1 MSRRRWMA
9 LFFAL
14 GSTCFLVGP
23 FPGYAQ
29 LVGDSADAVT
39 FFVGSIL
46 FTLGGAVQSRLAW
59 VERRSPGGGAAWW
72 SAIVQSAGTLF
83 FNVTTYQAMHVALTS
98 PEYNKLV
105 WRPDWRGSICF
116 LVSGAIA
123 YRASPR
129 RRFHGWLP
137 QRGDRG
143 WWQPAVNLLGCIFF
157 GISAV
162 AGYVVPSTGSM
173 LDLAAANWN
182 TSLGAACFLAC
193 ALDTLRS
200 GRASKMPF
208 RRGLRKLEHELEGGL
223 RRTRLGTESRSADAG
238 QQERP

>member
-1 MSRRRWMA
+1 MA
-9 LFFAL
+9 LWFAL
-14 GSTCFLVGP
+14 GSSCFLIGP
-23 FPGYAQ
+23 FPGYVQ
-29 LVGDSADAVT
+29 LVGESADAVT

-46 FTLGGAVQSRLAW
+46 FTIGGALQSWLAW
-59 VERRSPGGGAAWW
+59 PDRRLRGGGRAAWW

-83 FNVTTYQAMHVALTS
+83 FNVTTYQALHTALTS
-98 PEYNKLV
+98 PEYNRLV

-123 YRASPR
+123 YRASR
-129 RRFHGWLP
+129 RHRWHGWLP
-137 QRGDRG
+137 VRGGAG

-173 LDLAAANWN
+173 LDQAAANWN

-193 ALDTLRS
+193 ALDTLHTDK
-200 GRASKMPF
+200 ASKMPI
-208 RRGLRKLEHELEGGL
+208 RRRLERIEHELEGDL
-223 RRTRLGTESRSADAG
+223 RSVT
-238 QQERP
+238 

>member
-1 MSRRRWMA
+1 MTRRRWMA

-29 LVGDSADAVT
+29 LVGDRADAIT

-46 FTLGGAVQSRLAW
+46 FTLGGGLQSWLAW
-59 VERRSPGGGAAWW
+59 IERRSPHGSAALW
-72 SAIVQSAGTLF
+72 SALVQSAGTLF
-83 FNVTTYQAMHVALTS
+83 FNVTTYQAMHVALSS

-116 LVSGAIA
+116 LVSGGIA
-123 YRASPR
+123 YWASPR
-129 RRFHGWLP
+129 RRWHGLLP
-137 QRGDRG
+137 EHGGEG
-143 WWQPAVNLLGCIFF
+143 WWQPGVNLLGCIFF

-173 LDLAAANWN
+173 LDQAAANWN

-193 ALDTLRS
+193 ALDTLHT
-200 GRASKMPF
+200 GQASKMPIW
-208 RRGLRKLEHELEGGL
+208 RRLHRLEHEFEGDL
-223 RRTRLGTESRSADAG
+223 SAVRSG
-238 QQERP
+238 EQEGDRA

>member
-1 MSRRRWMA
+1 MLFVTRRRWMA

-14 GSTCFLVGP
+14 GSTCFLIGP

-29 LVGDSADAVT
+29 LVGETADAVT
-39 FFVGSIL
+39 FFVGSVL
-46 FTLGGAVQSRLAW
+46 FTTGGAFQSWLAW
-59 VERRSPGGGAAWW
+59 PERRIRGGGRAAWW
-72 SAIVQSAGTLF
+72 SAVVQSAGTLF

-98 PEYNKLV
+98 TEYDKLV

-123 YRASPR
+123 YASSPR
-129 RRFHGWLP
+129 RRRHGWLP
-137 QRGDRG
+137 ARGGEG

-157 GISAV
+157 GIAAV
-162 AGYVVPSTGSM
+162 AGYVVPSTGSV

-193 ALDTLRS
+193 ALDTLHTD
-200 GRASKMPF
+200 RASKMP
-208 RRGLRKLEHELEGGL
+208 LRHELRALEHELERDFRGI
-223 RRTRLGTESRSADAG
+223 T
-238 QQERP
+238 

>member
-1 MSRRRWMA
+1 MIRAMTQPRWMA

-23 FPGYAQ
+23 FPGYVQ
-29 LVGDSADAVT
+29 VVGDSADAVT

-46 FTLGGAVQSRLAW
+46 FTLGGALQSRLAW
-59 VERRSPGGGAAWW
+59 SERRAPDGGRAGWW

-98 PEYNKLV
+98 SEYDRLV

-129 RRFHGWLP
+129 QRLQGWLP
-137 QRGDRG
+137 VRRGAG
-143 WWQPAVNLLGCIFF
+143 WWQPAVNLLGCVFF

-162 AGYVVPSTGSM
+162 AGYVVPATGSM

-200 GRASKMPF
+200 GAISK
-208 RRGLRKLEHELEGGL
+208 
-223 RRTRLGTESRSADAG
+223 
-238 QQERP
+238 